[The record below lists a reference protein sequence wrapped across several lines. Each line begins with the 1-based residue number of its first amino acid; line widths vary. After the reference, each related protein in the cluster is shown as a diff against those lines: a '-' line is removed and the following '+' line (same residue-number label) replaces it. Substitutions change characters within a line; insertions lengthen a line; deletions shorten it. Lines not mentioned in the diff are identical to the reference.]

1 VFVKLHERMN
11 SHSSLDLPLR
21 ERRRNA
27 SRILPLCTIIGI
39 ASLILAPVG
48 PRLSAKDA
56 PAELIQ
62 RRVAPKTAA
71 DDRPVTPLTARDRD
85 DAISAGFE
93 YLLKQQHSDG
103 GWGQGGGWRQNAKQQ
118 GGRVEGAN
126 LEDPPDVGNTC
137 VGLMAVVRASA
148 IHESDA
154 FTSAIRKAFDFVAKH
169 VEAADDESLYVTPIR
184 DTQLQVKIGA
194 YVDTFLAGWALSE
207 LKGKLGDEDAEKR
220 RSAALD
226 KVVRK
231 IERNQRADG
240 SFDGNRGW
248 AAVLSQGLCSK
259 ALNSASRSGAKV
271 SDDALRKDQRQ
282 NLAGLDIATGNF
294 TAPVAAAEPSSAGID
309 LYRETA
315 KLGGLRERSQSN
327 ITRRAEIQQ
336 RLKASDL
343 SDADKAEAKNQLEE
357 IARDDRAANVA
368 QRAIT
373 TKLADARYVA
383 GFGNNGGEEFLSY
396 LNLGESLRERGG
408 AEWQNWK
415 EKMSA
420 TICGAQNGDGS
431 WSGHHCITGRTFCT
445 GAALL
450 TLLVDNRNDRTTDN
464 RLPGND
470 TSIAAT
476 SAD

>member
-1 VFVKLHERMN
+1 MN
-11 SHSSLDLPLR
+11 SHPSHFFQQSTFLARL
-21 ERRRNA
+21 RRRA
-27 SRILPLCTIIGI
+27 APRFLPLCTTIGVAIISLPCGHRAFAEDRAAQLVQRPAI
-39 ASLILAPVG
+39 AKPVD
-48 PRLSAKDA
+48 DA
-56 PAELIQ
+56 PNS
-62 RRVAPKTAA
+62 
-71 DDRPVTPLTARDRD
+71 TARVGRHRD
-85 DAISAGFE
+85 DALTAGFD

-103 GWGQGGGWRQNAKQQ
+103 GWGQGGGWRQNGGSQ

-126 LEDPPDVGNTC
+126 VEDPPDVGNTC
-137 VGLMAVVRASA
+137 VGLMAVLRANAVRETDS
-148 IHESDA
+148 
-154 FTSAIRKAFDFVAKH
+154 FTTAIRKAFDFVAKQ
-169 VEAADDESLYVTPIR
+169 VEASDDESLYVTSIR

-207 LKGKLGDEDAEKR
+207 LKGKLGNDDAEKR

-259 ALNSASRSGAKV
+259 ALNSAARSGAKV
-271 SDDALRKDQRQ
+271 SQYALDKDQSQ
-282 NLAGLDIATGNF
+282 NLAGLNIATGDF
-294 TAPVAAAEPSSAGID
+294 AAPAASEPSSAGIA
-309 LYRETA
+309 LYREAA
-315 KLGGLRERSQSN
+315 KLGGLRERSESNLARRKELQERLQS
-327 ITRRAEIQQ
+327 A
-336 RLKASDL
+336 DL
-343 SDADKAEAKNQLEE
+343 SGADKKEAEDQLTQ
-357 IARDDRAANVA
+357 IDRDDRAADVA

-373 TKLADARYVA
+373 SKLGDARYVA

-408 AEWQNWK
+408 ADWQNWK
-415 EKMSA
+415 EKMSV

-450 TLLVDNRNDRTTDN
+450 TLLVENQRDRTTDVQS
-464 RLPGND
+464 PSKSGP
-470 TSIAAT
+470 IAAT
-476 SAD
+476 TNGE

>member
-1 VFVKLHERMN
+1 MAVALVSLTWRGATFAEDRAAQKLQRPATPN
-11 SHSSLDLPLR
+11 STEPANALPV
-21 ERRRNA
+21 RNR
-27 SRILPLCTIIGI
+27 S
-39 ASLILAPVG
+39 
-48 PRLSAKDA
+48 DA
-56 PAELIQ
+56 L
-62 RRVAPKTAA
+62 
-71 DDRPVTPLTARDRD
+71 
-85 DAISAGFE
+85 SAGFD
-93 YLLKQQHSDG
+93 YLLKQQQPDG
-103 GWGQGGGWRQNAKQQ
+103 GWGQGGGWRQGQGQQ

-126 LEDPPDVGNTC
+126 VEDPPDVGNTC
-137 VGLMAVVRASA
+137 VSMVALLRAGEAVTSVDDRRRDLRWD
-148 IHESDA
+148 DA
-154 FTSAIRKAFDFVAKH
+154 AASAIRKGFEFVAKN

-207 LKGKLGDEDAEKR
+207 LKGKLPNEDAEKR

-259 ALNSASRSGAKV
+259 ALNLAARTGAKV
-271 SDDALRKDQRQ
+271 SNDALRKDQQQ
-282 NLAGLDIATGNF
+282 NLSGLNIATGEF
-294 TAPVAAAEPSSAGID
+294 SAATAATEPSSAGIA

-315 KLGGLRERSQSN
+315 KLGGLRERSESN
-327 ITRRAEIQQ
+327 VTRRAEIQE
-336 RLKASDL
+336 RLKASAL
-343 SDADKAEAKNQLEE
+343 PADQKQKAEDELRE
-357 IARDDRAANVA
+357 IDRDDRAADAA
-368 QRAIT
+368 QRAIA
-373 TKLADARYVA
+373 TKLGDTKYVA

-396 LNLGESLRERGG
+396 LNLGESLREQGG

-415 EKMSA
+415 QKMSA

-450 TLLVDNRNDRTTDN
+450 TLLVENQSDRTTGTPPSSLKS
-464 RLPGND
+464 RA
-470 TSIAAT
+470 IAAAP
-476 SAD
+476 SE